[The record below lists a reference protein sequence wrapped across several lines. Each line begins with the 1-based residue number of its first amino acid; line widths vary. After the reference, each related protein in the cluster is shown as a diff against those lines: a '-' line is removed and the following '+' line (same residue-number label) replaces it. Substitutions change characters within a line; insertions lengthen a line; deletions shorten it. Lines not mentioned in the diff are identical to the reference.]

1 MDGRKEEKELTK
13 KQRKK
18 SSPGVMSHIHKSAN
32 SNVTVY
38 IDNVSLAYALLC
50 CFYATNRVSDEEF
63 ESMVT
68 RLNSLLAKGNMKEL
82 LLGNHRDVIEA
93 PLQ

>member
-1 MDGRKEEKELTK
+1 MSK
-13 KQRKK
+13 KTHGKK
-18 SSPGVMSHIHKSAN
+18 SRQSAAQSLIHKSAN

-50 CFYATNRVSDEEF
+50 CFYATNRISDEEF

-68 RLNSLLAKGNMKEL
+68 RLNSLLAKGNTKEL
-82 LLGNHRDVIEA
+82 LLGRSPNVIEA